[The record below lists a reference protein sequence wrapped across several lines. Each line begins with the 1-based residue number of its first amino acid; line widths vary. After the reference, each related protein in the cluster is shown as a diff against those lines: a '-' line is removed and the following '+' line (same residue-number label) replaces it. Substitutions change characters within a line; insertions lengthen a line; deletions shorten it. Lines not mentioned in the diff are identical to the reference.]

1 MRNGLYRVDHDI
13 AAMTGNIEPKEVVT
27 LEELHCWM
35 GHIAPMAMKC
45 MLDDGA
51 VDGVKLDGSS
61 TLSSC
66 ESWEYAKITQR
77 PIKHA

>member
-1 MRNGLYRVDHDI
+1 MDHDI

-27 LEELHCWM
+27 LEELHRQM
-35 GHIAPMAMKC
+35 GHIAPMAVKR

-51 VDGVKLDGSS
+51 VDGVELDGSS

-66 ESWEYAKITQR
+66 KSCEYAKMT
-77 PIKHA
+77 